1 MNAPTLTRH
10 STGNAT
16 GGNVNVRRWLRARQ
30 IAANGRVDPAT
41 VYSVALAVGMVLVL
55 VGQPALAVLWPADP
69 QPGTVSALVL
79 VGVGVVLTGFFRVL
93 RQIGPLSI
101 SRSDA
106 TWLLPAPVS
115 RRMLFTPA
123 IGLVTAAASVVGG
136 LAGLAMAA
144 RIVARPADPAAVL
157 TLVAGGCAAALL
169 VALVA
174 IQVQRRSAAARPADL
189 AVGAIGTAL
198 LALAVAAQ
206 IGDDRT
212 YSTAILQPGPAGTV
226 VAVTLLVLT
235 IAAMVLTRRGA
246 DDWPAHRIIEA
257 STTMGA
263 YADAVYAV
271 EPSFLTEASTRRFWQ
286 RRAGFVP
293 SRLFRKVVI
302 PPLVSQDLIIV
313 RRKAVKVWWMLGTA
327 ALPTVLAEAPRW
339 LLLAIVLIPAL
350 GPAGLTA
357 ESTHSDRAN
366 PALLRL
372 LGLSGRRVLAQRLV
386 VPSLLAAAWCALA
399 LAGLQLAGRVDG
411 PWWLLGLAAGPAVA
425 VAGLQR
431 AKASATSMGSTLIE
445 TPLGAFPSGM
455 LLWLAN
461 GVDVL
466 ALLTLPIS
474 IALVLNP
481 APEVLSPQIIGYQAA
496 ASALGCALLITWSSR
511 AAGRLVN

>member
-1 MNAPTLTRH
+1 MAR
-10 STGNAT
+10 SSRDNAT
-16 GGNVNVRRWLRARQ
+16 APAVNVRRWLRARQ
-30 IAANGRVDPAT
+30 VAANGRVDPST
-41 VYSVALAVGMVLVL
+41 VYSVALAMGMVFVL
-55 VGQPALAVLWPADP
+55 VGQPVIEMLWPSEP
-69 QPGTVSALVL
+69 QAGTVSGLVL
-79 VGVGVVLTGFFRVL
+79 VGVGVVLAGFFRVL

-123 IGLVTAAASVVGG
+123 IGLVASAAMVVGG
-136 LAGLAMAA
+136 LAGLAVAA
-144 RIVARPADPAAVL
+144 RIEQRSANRAAVL
-157 TLVAGGCAAALL
+157 TIVVAGCAVAML

-174 IQVQRRSAAARPADL
+174 IQVQRRSAAARSADL
-189 AVGAIGTAL
+189 AVGVIGTAL
-198 LALAVAAQ
+198 LALAVVVQ
-206 IGDDRT
+206 IGGDLT
-212 YSTAILQPGPAGTV
+212 FSTAGLRSGPLGLVVAGGLLLITV
-226 VAVTLLVLT
+226 V
-235 IAAMVLTRRGA
+235 AMVLTRRGA
-246 DDWPAHRIIEA
+246 DDWPVHRIIEA
-257 STTMGA
+257 SATAGA

-271 EPSFLTEASTRRFWQ
+271 EPSFLTEASTRRFWR

-293 SRLFRKVVI
+293 SRLFRWAAL

-327 ALPTVLAEAPRW
+327 ALPTVLVDSPRW
-339 LLLAIVLIPAL
+339 LLIAIVLIPAL

-372 LGLSGRRVLAQRLV
+372 LGLSGRQVMAQRLV
-386 VPSLLAAAWCALA
+386 VPSVLAGVWCALA
-399 LAGLQLAGRVDG
+399 LAGLQVAGRVDG
-411 PWWLLGLAAGPAVA
+411 PWWLLGLVAGPALA

-431 AKASATSMGSTLIE
+431 AKASATGLGSTLIE

-466 ALLTLPIS
+466 AVLTLPIS
-474 IALVLNP
+474 IGLALTS
-481 APEVLSPQIIGYQAA
+481 APEVLGLHSIGYQIA
-496 ASALGCALLITWSSR
+496 ASVLGCTLLVTSSAG